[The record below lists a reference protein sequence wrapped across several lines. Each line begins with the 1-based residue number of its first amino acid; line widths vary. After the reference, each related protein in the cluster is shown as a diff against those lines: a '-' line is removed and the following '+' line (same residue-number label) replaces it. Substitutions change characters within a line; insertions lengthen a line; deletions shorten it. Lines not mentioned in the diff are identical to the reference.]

1 VNVSQLFIAFARTT
15 GQQRKPW
22 HPGFVQAKDQ
32 DMRDFR
38 DAKAMARTLRA
49 ALAANGLEITIS
61 QSLELIAKAFG
72 VADWNTLAAAIRRG
86 APAPR
91 NDASPSPPP
100 TGGSIP
106 HFSGE
111 LESTLH
117 RALADANHREH
128 DYATLEHLLLALI
141 DDLDASVVMK
151 ACNVDLGA
159 LKKNLANYIDNEL
172 RGLMNNDGDDARP
185 TAAFQRVIHR
195 AVIHVQSSGREEV
208 TGANV
213 LVAIFA
219 ETESPAVWLLG
230 EQDMTRQDAVN
241 FIVHGIVKGG
251 GDAVARRRRQRRSPI
266 TPEADKRGKRGVEP
280 GDVRQSF
287 SHGRTKPVV
296 VQRVKR
302 RTVAPA
308 GGKAGKN
315 ANTPPSSRPR

>member
-1 VNVSQLFIAFARTT
+1 M
-15 GQQRKPW
+15 
-22 HPGFVQAKDQ
+22 Q

-38 DAKAMARTLRA
+38 HAKAMARTLRA
-49 ALAANGLEITIS
+49 SLAARGIKITVS
-61 QSLELIAKAFG
+61 QSLELIAEAFG
-72 VADWNTLAAAIRRG
+72 MADWNTLSATIR
-86 APAPR
+86 AE
-91 NDASPSPPP
+91 ASGPHNNVSPPQFP
-100 TGGSIP
+100 TAWSGFA
-106 HFSGE
+106 FSAA

-141 DDLDASVVMK
+141 DDLDASAMMK

-172 RGLMNNDGDDARP
+172 RGLVNPDGDDARP
-185 TAAFQRVIHR
+185 TAAFQRVIQR

-213 LVAIFA
+213 LVAMFA
-219 ETESPAVWLLG
+219 ETESPAVRLLG
-230 EQDMTRQDAVN
+230 EQDTTRQDAVN
-241 FIVHGIVKGG
+241 FIVHGIVKGS

-266 TPEADKRGKRGVEP
+266 TPEADERGKRGVER
-280 GDVRQSF
+280 GDGRKSF
-287 SHGRTKPVV
+287 GHGRTKPVV

-315 ANTPPSSRPR
+315 ASTPPSSRPR